1 MTVAIVALDAADYAL
16 AREWDCEN
24 ILLDRHRE
32 LETFAYSGPNPNTL
46 EVWTSVATGVG
57 PEEHGLASTGEQQQ
71 WGNPAL
77 EYASK
82 VAPYVLPK
90 ETRIKIGTWLR
101 GDSGAGATDGTGGA
115 DDTDGASDTGGLRSG
130 IGGSAAG
137 MTLRQTD
144 HPHLFEAADRV
155 VRWWPGVTPGEHLS
169 QTWHWLNLASSGEI
183 TDAELWRRLYG
194 NAGLEVGW
202 LQGMGHANVPLAGV
216 HMHVLDAAGHAFATH
231 PDRLREVYE
240 RVDRL
245 LGTLREHV
253 DDLLVLSDHGM
264 QVEWIDGD
272 DEPGFH
278 SFRAIGSTTIDDRP
292 PESVFDVPEW
302 IEVRVEDQRGT
313 KDDRPAVM
321 DTTEEQLRDLGYL
334 E

>member
-1 MTVAIVALDAADYAL
+1 MTLGIIALDAADYAL

-24 ILLDRHRE
+24 LLLERHRE
-32 LETFAYSGPNPNTL
+32 LETFAYSGKNPNTL

-71 WGNPAL
+71 WRNPAL

-90 ETRIKIGTWLR
+90 ETRVKIGTWLR
-101 GDSGAGATDGTGGA
+101 GDSGGGSDDGSGGA
-115 DDTDGASDTGGLRSG
+115 GGGDGDV
-130 IGGSAAG
+130 G
-137 MTLRQTD
+137 MTLRQTT
-144 HPHLFEAADRV
+144 HSHLFEPEDRV

-169 QTWHWLNLASSGEI
+169 ETWHWLNLASSGEI
-183 TDAELWRRLYG
+183 VDAELWRRLYG
-194 NAGLEVGW
+194 NAGLEAGW
-202 LQGMGHANVPLAGV
+202 LQGMGQAEVAVAGV

-231 PDRLREVYE
+231 PERLREVYE

-245 LGTLREHV
+245 VGSVREHV

-272 DEPGFH
+272 EEPGFH
-278 SFRAIGSTTIDDRP
+278 SWRALASTTLDDEP
-292 PESVFDVPEW
+292 PESVFDVREW
-302 IEVRVEDQRGT
+302 AEARADAFGGGGEGRA
-313 KDDRPAVM
+313 AVM